1 MIGSGM
7 STGVSLQA
15 KPNIRPWSP
24 APCESYG
31 SSSPPARFS
40 YAVVTPC
47 PMSGLCLSSATDT
60 PQVSASKPK
69 RESVYPMCV
78 MVSRTMPGM
87 SMLAVVVT
95 SPAII
100 T

>member
-1 MIGSGM
+1 M
-7 STGVSLQA
+7 
-15 KPNIRPWSP
+15 
-24 APCESYG
+24 
-31 SSSPPARFS
+31 
-40 YAVVTPC
+40 
-47 PMSGLCLSSATDT
+47 

-78 MVSRTMPGM
+78 MVSRTMLGM
-87 SMLAVVVT
+87 SMLAEVVT